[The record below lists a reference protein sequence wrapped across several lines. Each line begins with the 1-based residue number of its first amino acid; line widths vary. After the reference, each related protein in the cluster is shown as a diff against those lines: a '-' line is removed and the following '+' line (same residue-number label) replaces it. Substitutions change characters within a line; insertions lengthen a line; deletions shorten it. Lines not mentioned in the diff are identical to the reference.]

1 MIPVPG
7 IPGITSKFPSRGI
20 FHFSG
25 RELITEPSDL
35 QNPLLERTMIA
46 DHGMIAPL
54 APLSAAASAEPP
66 PSKQDEVSLKTP
78 SEMDLAPWNIL

>member
-35 QNPLLERTMIA
+35 QNPLLEWTTVRFIVA
-46 DHGMIAPL
+46 VKP
-54 APLSAAASAEPP
+54 ASAEFP
-66 PSKQDEVSLKTP
+66 PSKPDEVSLKTTP
-78 SEMDLAPWNIL
+78 SEMDVSPWNIL